1 MAGYEM
7 KKRNK
12 VYKPKHIVI
21 DSAFRTIRLAK
32 PVTADSKALLNE
44 QIHGALLA
52 ITKGVGQPT
61 HFDILASTV
70 DVVFMMAMN
79 LFDNAYEDE
88 IGAARQAMFR
98 LKDRYHKYDTFGFD
112 GTGYT
117 AIKELIAIHDEM
129 LNKVT
134 GAEVLQFMK
143 ARANAIAGG
152 NYYRGTAEK
161 LAA

>member
-1 MAGYEM
+1 M

-12 VYKPKHIVI
+12 AYKPKHIVI

-32 PVTADSKALLNE
+32 PVTADSKVLLNE

-52 ITKGVGQPT
+52 ITNGAGQPT

-70 DVVFMMAMN
+70 DVVYLMSEN
-79 LFDNAYEDE
+79 LFDKAYGDE
-88 IGAARQAMFR
+88 IYWAREAMFR
-98 LKDRYHKYDTFGFD
+98 MKDRYHKYGTFGFD

-143 ARANAIAGG
+143 ARADAIAGG
-152 NYYRGTAEK
+152 NYYRPSA
-161 LAA
+161 